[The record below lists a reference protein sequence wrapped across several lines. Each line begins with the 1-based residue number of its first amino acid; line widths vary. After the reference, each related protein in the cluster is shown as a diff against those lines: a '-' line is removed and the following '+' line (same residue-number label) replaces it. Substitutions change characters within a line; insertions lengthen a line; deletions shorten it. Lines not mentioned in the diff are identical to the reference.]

1 MPRGAAQLPFGDF
14 APNTCSR
21 DRTLRRELP
30 LVRTEPQLK
39 RLVAV
44 AESVAF
50 SHLRSVNRWRS
61 RGTFRSAMAVVWG
74 WQLRSTRH
82 AARVAERRR
91 REIGARHDRR

>member
-1 MPRGAAQLPFGDF
+1 MPLEAVQLSFGDF

-30 LVRTEPQLK
+30 LVRAEPQLK

-50 SHLRSVNRWRS
+50 SHLRSVNRRRS
-61 RGTFRSAMAVVWG
+61 RGTFRSAMAVVG
-74 WQLRSTRH
+74 LGRDS
-82 AARVAERRR
+82 
-91 REIGARHDRR
+91 I